1 MVVENN
7 SNHSAGGEAQQPK
20 DLFSK
25 CETFTRAHDL
35 IAAGLYPYFHR
46 VESPQEPVVTIEGR
60 SMVMAGSNNYLGMA
74 NNATVKAASAKAVE
88 KYGIGCVGSRFLNG
102 THYMHEQ
109 LEKRLAKFM
118 GKEEVLVFST
128 GMQTNLGVISALVGK
143 GDFIVADKLIHASLV
158 DGCKLSGGKVM
169 RFRHNNMADLER
181 ILQNVHGK
189 GGILIVVDGVYSME
203 GDLANLP
210 EIVKL
215 KEKYGARLLVDDA
228 HSTGVLGKTGRGT
241 PEYFG
246 VEDQVDLIMC
256 SFSKSFASI
265 GGFIAASKEVIH
277 FLKHNARSIIF
288 SASLPPAVTASV
300 LAVLD
305 FIEQKPELGKR
316 AADNAEYLRKALHEM
331 GYDVGEP
338 TPAAI
343 IPILLGKSMTAFQM
357 WRLLYEYGVFTT
369 PVVTP
374 AVPEG
379 RAMIRISTMA
389 IHEKEHL
396 DIILK
401 AFKECGEKLGVIGP
415 HHHARHK
422 HHHAHGVNGTNG
434 AAVHVAVK

>member
-1 MVVENN
+1 MNESHRKVW
-7 SNHSAGGEAQQPK
+7 
-20 DLFSK
+20 
-25 CETFTRAHDL
+25 R
-35 IAAGLYPYFHR
+35 GLCRKPI
-46 VESPQEPVVTIEGR
+46 PQR
-60 SMVMAGSNNYLGMA
+60 
-74 NNATVKAASAKAVE
+74 
-88 KYGIGCVGSRFLNG
+88 
-102 THYMHEQ
+102 THYLHEE
-109 LEKRLAKFM
+109 LERRLAKFI
-118 GKEEVLVFST
+118 GKEGVLVFST

-158 DGCKLSGGKVM
+158 DGCKLSGGKVF

-181 ILQNVHGK
+181 ILQNCHGK

-241 PEYFG
+241 PEFFG
-246 VEDQVDLIMC
+246 VEEKVDLIMC
-256 SFSKSFASI
+256 SFSKSFAAI

-277 FLKHNARSIIF
+277 FLKHNSRSLIF
-288 SASLPPAVTASV
+288 SASLPPSVTAGV
-300 LAVLD
+300 ITVLD
-305 FIEQKPELGKR
+305 EIEKHPGLGKV
-316 AADNAEYLRKALHEM
+316 AAENADYLRVALRDM

-343 IPILLGKSMTAFQM
+343 IPILLGKSLTAFQM
-357 WRLLYEYGVFTT
+357 WRLLYDNGVFTT
-369 PVVTP
+369 PVVSP

-389 IHEKEHL
+389 IHEKKHL

-401 AFKECGEKLGVIGP
+401 AFKECGEKLGVIG
-415 HHHARHK
+415 HHHHSRAK
-422 HHHAHGVNGTNG
+422 HHHANGQM
-434 AAVHVAVK
+434 VPSVAVK